1 MQVRVYC
8 ASLSIWRC
16 RSVMSGMSY
25 VVFLRSRPPAR
36 SVVVITAFWRS
47 IDDSTLSRSMLP
59 GGCAR
64 TGPWAVVALCGNWQ
78 PKAQPGSGNT
88 KCWPVLCG

>member
-1 MQVRVYC
+1 MQVRVNC
-8 ASLSIWRC
+8 TSLSIWRWRC

-47 IDDSTLSRSMLP
+47 IDDSTLSRSLLP
-59 GGCAR
+59 GGCAQQVH
-64 TGPWAVVALCGNWQ
+64 GQ
-78 PKAQPGSGNT
+78 
-88 KCWPVLCG
+88 